1 MFEDIESFLFI
12 KRGQNGVKLWNFGLE
27 SKIHPKLSKIGPIAV
42 LVAENIIPYISLNV
56 EWELDKESFYKGN
69 HIYYPL
75 NK

>member
-1 MFEDIESFLFI
+1 MFNI
-12 KRGQNGVKLWNFGLE
+12 RGQNGAKLGKIGLE
-27 SKIHPKLSKIGPIAV
+27 SKIHPKLSKIAPIAV
-42 LVAENIIPYISLNV
+42 LVAENIMPYIGLNV